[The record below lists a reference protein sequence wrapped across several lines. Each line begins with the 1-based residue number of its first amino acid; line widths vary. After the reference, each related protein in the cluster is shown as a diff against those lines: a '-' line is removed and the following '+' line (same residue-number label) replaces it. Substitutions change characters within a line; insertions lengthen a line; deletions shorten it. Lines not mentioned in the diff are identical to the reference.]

1 MKSIL
6 SLVAL
11 GFATAATATT
21 PAEELSL
28 EQRTAL
34 RCSAAFAIVSTAQ
47 EQGGVSEYPSL
58 DQRAREFF
66 VRSSARIMDE
76 AGLDRAGI
84 TALMQAE
91 AQDLVGT
98 PGRLDAVMPACL
110 ALLDAS
116 GL

>member
-1 MKSIL
+1 M
-6 SLVAL
+6 
-11 GFATAATATT
+11 ATT
-21 PAEELSL
+21 PAVELSL

-47 EQGGVSEYPSL
+47 EQGGASDYPRL
-58 DQRAREFF
+58 DRRAREFF
-66 VRSSARIMDE
+66 VRSSARVMDE
-76 AGLDRAGI
+76 AGLDREGI
-84 TALMQAE
+84 TALMEAE

-98 PGRLDAVMPACL
+98 PGRIDAVMPACL